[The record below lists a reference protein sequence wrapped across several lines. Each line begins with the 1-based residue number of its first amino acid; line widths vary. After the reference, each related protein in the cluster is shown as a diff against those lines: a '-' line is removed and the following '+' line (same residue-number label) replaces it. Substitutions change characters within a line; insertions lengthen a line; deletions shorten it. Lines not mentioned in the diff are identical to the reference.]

1 MNNPN
6 SDRPDSEDQND
17 SVKREFSS
25 ENIHHW
31 KNKVLIS
38 VCLTATL
45 FGVVVLFVLLGYATS
60 DSIGWLDWQFLTSAS
75 SRFPEEAGIYPALIG
90 SIYMLLMLMPIAV
103 VLGVGAAIY
112 MEEYAPKNLLTRFI
126 NVNISNLAGV
136 PSVVWGLLGLGI
148 FVNLLNME
156 YGTLIVGSLTMALLV
171 LPIVII
177 ASQEALRS
185 VSDSLRQA
193 SYGMGATRWQTIRKV
208 VLPRALP
215 GILTGTIIALARA
228 LGETAPLIMIG
239 VPTTVFSTP
248 DGPFSK
254 FTTMTM
260 QLFTWTDYPQH
271 DFQYGVLAAGVV
283 TLLVVLLTMNAA
295 AILLRNYYQQQ
306 ERL

>member
-1 MNNPN
+1 MSNTNAEEPRAAVEPTGR
-6 SDRPDSEDQND
+6 DRPL
-17 SVKREFSS
+17 SS
-25 ENIHHW
+25 ERVSRW

-38 VCLTATL
+38 VCFSATL
-45 FGVVVLFVLLGYATS
+45 FGIVALFVLLGYATN
-60 DSIGWLDWQFLTSAS
+60 DAIGWLDWQFLTSAS
-75 SRFPEEAGIYPALIG
+75 SRFPEEAGIYPAMIG
-90 SIYMLLMLMPIAV
+90 SIYMLLMLMPVAV
-103 VLGVGAAIY
+103 LLGVGAAVY
-112 MEEYAPKNLLTRFI
+112 MEEYAPTNVITRFI
-126 NVNISNLAGV
+126 NINISNLAGV

-148 FVNLLNME
+148 FVNLFNME

-185 VSDSLRQA
+185 VPDSLRQA
-193 SYGMGATRWQTIRKV
+193 SYGMGATRWQTIRRV
-208 VLPRALP
+208 ILPRALP

-283 TLLVVLLTMNAA
+283 TLLAVLLSMNAL
-295 AILLRNYYQQQ
+295 AIVLRNYYQQ

>member
-1 MNNPN
+1 MSNVNPEKH
-6 SDRPDSEDQND
+6 RVEGSEGT
-17 SVKREFSS
+17 REHPLSS
-25 ENIHHW
+25 ERISRW

-38 VCLTATL
+38 VCFSATL
-45 FGVVVLFVLLGYATS
+45 FGIVALFVLLGYATN
-60 DSIGWLDWQFLTSAS
+60 DAVGWLDWQFLTSAS
-75 SRFPEEAGIYPALIG
+75 SRFPEQAGIFPALVG
-90 SIYMLLMLMPIAV
+90 SIYMLILLMPVAL
-103 VLGVGAAIY
+103 VLGVGAAVY
-112 MEEYAPKNLLTRFI
+112 MEEYAPSNVVTRFI
-126 NVNISNLAGV
+126 NINISNLAGV

-156 YGTLIVGSLTMALLV
+156 YGTLIVGSLTMTLLV

-185 VSDSLRQA
+185 VPDSLRQA
-193 SYGMGATRWQTIRKV
+193 SYGMGATRWQTIRRV

-215 GILTGTIIALARA
+215 GILTGSIIALARA

-239 VPTTVFSTP
+239 VPTTVFSVP
-248 DGPFSK
+248 QGPFSK

-283 TLLVVLLTMNAA
+283 TLLAVLLTMNAA
-295 AILLRNYYQQQ
+295 AILLRNHYQKQ